1 MKERDTCRRFYRSGV
16 GLNEKIKHFHAALV
30 HPECTWI
37 DSLTRAVVFNGCG
50 PPKPVRSGSGRN
62 TREVFNARFKPY
74 SLEDSPPTE
83 STGIDRLGVLQ
94 ILRKQDD
101 EDEMYF
107 PEVVKDGL
115 TNQLSNP
122 EVAIDITRPDTF
134 IRQQIMAL
142 RVMTNKLRSAYN
154 GNDISFQDSSDEVSG
169 SGSGSGYNTEF
180 EFTTTEVPAVGV
192 GRQDQATPLRPA
204 PDKAPPLIPPSNTA
218 LPLLFSP
225 ITLLSV
231 TLLQFWWR

>member
-1 MKERDTCRRFYRSGV
+1 MKERDTCRRFYHSGV

-37 DSLTRAVVFNGCG
+37 DSLTPAVVI
-50 PPKPVRSGSGRN
+50 GSLRAQINNRDLTTELREQHGGRLH
-62 TREVFNARFKPY
+62 Y
-74 SLEDSPPTE
+74 
-83 STGIDRLGVLQ
+83 RLQ
-94 ILRKQDD
+94 
-101 EDEMYF
+101 YF

-122 EVAIDITRPDTF
+122 EVEIDITRPDTF

-169 SGSGSGYNTEF
+169 SGSGSGYTTEF
-180 EFTTTEVPAVGV
+180 EFAATEAPAVGA
-192 GRQDQATPLRPA
+192 GRQDPATPLRPA
-204 PDKAPPLIPPSNTA
+204 SDKATPLRPLADKAPPFA
-218 LPLLFSP
+218 ASP
-225 ITLLSV
+225 ITLLTLV
-231 TLLQFWWR
+231 LLQFWWR